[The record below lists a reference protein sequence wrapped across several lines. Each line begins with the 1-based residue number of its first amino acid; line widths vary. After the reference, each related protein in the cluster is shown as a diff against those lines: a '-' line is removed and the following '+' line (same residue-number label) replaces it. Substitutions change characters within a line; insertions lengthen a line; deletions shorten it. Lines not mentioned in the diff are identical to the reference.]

1 MTGQVDHLTLQS
13 RVNMKIDTS
22 KRNLSVLKTKFR
34 KYHSKHGNQNKP
46 DSQDQDSIWIVNETI
61 GEVVSGQAAPIR
73 KYKWSESK
81 TSNFLTKSE
90 WPRKSKISKRRSTST
105 SKKIAIFMTYFIIQ
119 SSIFMFFASIE
130 KQCTYDCRTVGL
142 TLVLMLMIFVLSTL
156 LLIVSLLLNLFDSY
170 ENWMD
175 FATPFIFLTIFPSLI
190 TMTHFL

>member
-61 GEVVSGQAAPIR
+61 GEVVSGQEAPIQ

-119 SSIFMFFASIE
+119 SSIFMFFTSIE
-130 KQCTYDCRTVGL
+130 KQCTYDCRNVGL
-142 TLVLMLMIFVLSTL
+142 TIVLMLMIFVLSTL